1 MSSSQSSWRTSI
13 EREAGT
19 GRGCSARRGCGFRCA
34 LAGLG
39 AGRRCAAVAGKRL
52 AKQNALDVSRSLGSI
67 GRQPDGGRRDRLHQI
82 WRDDDDEF
90 GFLTA
95 EAAGTEQR
103 ADDRQIAEPRRLV
116 GGVVADVFQ
125 QAADAE
131 ALSGTKDRKSV
142 EKGKSGEVR
151 FDLGGPRINKKKTT
165 SKRI

>member
-82 WRDDDDEF
+82 WRDDEDEF

-95 EAAGTEQR
+95 
-103 ADDRQIAEPRRLV
+103 
-116 GGVVADVFQ
+116 
-125 QAADAE
+125 
-131 ALSGTKDRKSV
+131 DRKSV
-142 EKGKSGEVR
+142 GEGKGGSVRLKSVC
-151 FDLGGPRINKKKTT
+151 
-165 SKRI
+165 